1 MTQQQRFEYEPIQVN
16 ALEFG
21 GVADEK
27 INEMAEEGWEL
38 KEKVDMDGTTVY
50 LIFERPVE

>member
-21 GVADEK
+21 DVADEK